1 MDKLGKSGQGLEYF
15 LLHKLILRCTLQYI
29 DGRCI
34 RACNMLTF
42 RDIKGNGD
50 TFWDIMARLNLWS
63 EVIKLLT
70 NETNKY
76 LDNSGWARRK

>member
-1 MDKLGKSGQGLEYF
+1 
-15 LLHKLILRCTLQYI
+15 
-29 DGRCI
+29 
-34 RACNMLTF
+34 MLTF